1 MMSSLNIRSV
11 CYCLSLMELEE
22 DVCYE
27 FNPLHIMIPKAIAY
41 VNCYDSESKWMKLFD
56 LI

>member
-1 MMSSLNIRSV
+1 MSSLNIRSV

-22 DVCYE
+22 DVYYE
-27 FNPLHIMIPKAIAY
+27 FNPLRIMIPKAIAY